1 MISPPMFWCLHRLL
15 IQDERFLV
23 DFRSH
28 RIFPRFTFLL
38 QRHHDSRQT
47 VMKWIRDY
55 QEYQASDTTASF
67 DEDCELDEFS
77 PKPNAFYAFIQKAKA
92 LVRKSRLVRDIDV
105 TGQVGLSKVKS
116 TTPKILD
123 PPDLNSA
130 PLFTKNDAKILQC
143 LSDWVLSQKISNF
156 TSAASIGP
164 AILRATGIYD
174 GLQLDESTGFTFL
187 KELGV
192 ITPWENKMIYSH
204 EFPLPG
210 HGVDSALDEMQELAK
225 LRDYDLKDSMEG
237 LRKDWGDTPVF
248 CIDALSTVEVD
259 DGVSWEAAEGG
270 TSWVH
275 IHVANPSAFIDKN
288 SSIAQYAARLSATLY
303 CVEKRYPM
311 IESEAVR
318 RHCSL
323 APGCPTITFSARI
336 SDEGEILEHEVSH
349 GILHNVKSI
358 TPETINKNLFDGWEP
373 SKDFRMVTVGGD
385 WPVKAKQ
392 PDKLLTDSEINI
404 LLKLRD
410 VGRSRRMNRNPII
423 SFTGGLPQPDLD
435 LGGDHP
441 TFSLAIDHPRRIV
454 GDPLIAMPI
463 KPFDPRK
470 DNIPIQASEQFV
482 SDLMLIAGE
491 VAARWSAQRGIP
503 IAYTGTVVDPTLT
516 WARDNFEREVVRPA
530 LAKDGYVPRA
540 IYNRFFE
547 LTGRTSSSPVPLEHR
562 YIRTSAYCRA
572 TSPLRRYG
580 DLFSHWQIDAA
591 VRYEASNGTSLI
603 GNKEDHFL
611 PFSRAEAKEILKTHD
626 LRTERCA
633 MVKLRSRLHWT
644 AQWFYRA
651 YYHGEAPIPE
661 TLSAIIVMADTAGRT
676 CVGTIRELGLGCLVA
691 DNATTR
697 AGKGFEDGDTWEVR
711 VKKVDTYMA
720 AILVEPVRLL
730 EKGDVESYWRKMT

>member
-1 MISPPMFWCLHRLL
+1 MEYISILRNA
-15 IQDERFLV
+15 
-23 DFRSH
+23 
-28 RIFPRFTFLL
+28 
-38 QRHHDSRQT
+38 DSNS
-47 VMKWIRDY
+47 Y
-55 QEYQASDTTASF
+55 
-67 DEDCELDEFS
+67 L
-77 PKPNAFYAFIQKAKA
+77 
-92 LVRKSRLVRDIDV
+92 
-105 TGQVGLSKVKS
+105 GQVGLSKVKS
-116 TTPKILD
+116 ITPKVLESLD
-123 PPDLNSA
+123 PNSP
-130 PLFTKNDAKILQC
+130 PLFTKNDEKILQC
-143 LSDWVLSQKISNF
+143 LSDWVLSQKISYL

-174 GLQLDESTGFTFL
+174 GLQLDQSIGFTFL

-210 HGVDSALDEMQELAK
+210 HGVDPALDEMQEIVK
-225 LRDYDLKDSMEG
+225 LRDYELKDSMEG

-248 CIDALSTVEVD
+248 CVDALSTVEVD
-259 DGVSWEAAEGG
+259 DGVSWEAADGG

-275 IHVANPSAFIDKN
+275 IHVANPSAFIDKD

-323 APGCPTITFSARI
+323 TSGCPTITFSARI
-336 SDEGEILEHEVSH
+336 NDEGEILQNEVSH
-349 GILHNVKSI
+349 GILHNVKFI
-358 TPETINKNLFDGWEP
+358 TPETINKHLFGGWEP
-373 SKDFRMVTVGGD
+373 SKDFRTVTVGGE

-392 PDKLLTDSEINI
+392 PEQPLTDSEIKI

-410 VGRSRRMNRNPII
+410 VGRSRRMNRNSIV
-423 SFTGGLPQPDLD
+423 SFTGGLPRPDLD

-441 TFSLAIDHPRRIV
+441 TFGLAIDQPRRMV

-470 DNIPIQASEQFV
+470 DNIPIQASEEFV

-503 IAYTGTVVDPTLT
+503 IAYTGTVVDPSRTL
-516 WARDNFEREVVRPA
+516 ARESFEREVVRPA
-530 LAKDGYVPRA
+530 LATDGYVPRA

-562 YIRTSAYCRA
+562 YIKTSAYCRA

-591 VRYEASNGTSLI
+591 VRYEAISGTSLI
-603 GNKEDHFL
+603 GNTEDHFL
-611 PFSRAEAKEILKTHD
+611 PFSRAETKELLKAHD
-626 LRTERCA
+626 LRTERCS
-633 MVKLRSRLHWT
+633 MVKLKSRLHWT

-651 YYHGEAPIPE
+651 YCHGEAPIPE
-661 TLSAIIVMADTAGRT
+661 TLSAVIVMANTAGRT
-676 CVGTIRELGLGCLVA
+676 CVGTIKELGLGCLLV

-697 AGKGFEDGDTWEVR
+697 AEKGFEDGDTWEVR

-720 AILVEPVRLL
+720 TILVEPIRLL
-730 EKGDVESYWRKMT
+730 EKGDVESYWSKTS

>member
-1 MISPPMFWCLHRLL
+1 MGN
-15 IQDERFLV
+15 V
-23 DFRSH
+23 DSG
-28 RIFPRFTFLL
+28 TYL
-38 QRHHDSRQT
+38 
-47 VMKWIRDY
+47 
-55 QEYQASDTTASF
+55 
-67 DEDCELDEFS
+67 
-77 PKPNAFYAFIQKAKA
+77 
-92 LVRKSRLVRDIDV
+92 
-105 TGQVGLSKVKS
+105 GQVGLSKVKS
-116 TTPKILD
+116 DTPKLSQS
-123 PPDLNSA
+123 PDLNSS
-130 PLFTKNDAKILQC
+130 PLFTKDDEKILEC
-143 LSDWVLSQKISNF
+143 LSDWVLSQKISNL

-174 GLQLDESTGFTFL
+174 GLQLDQSTGFTFM

-192 ITPWENKMIYSH
+192 ITPWENKMIYSQ

-210 HGVDSALDEMQELAK
+210 HGVDSALDEMQKTAK
-225 LRDYDLKDSMEG
+225 LRDYEPQDSMEG

-275 IHVANPSAFIDKN
+275 VHVANPSAFIDRD
-288 SSIAQYAARLSATLY
+288 SGIAQYAARLSATLY
-303 CVEKRYPM
+303 CVENRYPM

-323 APGCPTITFSARI
+323 TPGCPTITFSARI
-336 SDEGEILEHEVSH
+336 SDEGEILENAVSH
-349 GILHNVKSI
+349 GILHNVKFI
-358 TPETINKNLFDGWEP
+358 TPETINKHLFDGWEP
-373 SKDFRMVTVGGD
+373 SKDFQRVTVGGE
-385 WPVKAKQ
+385 WPFKAKQ
-392 PDKLLTDSEINI
+392 PDQPLTDSDLKI

-410 VGRSRRMNRNPII
+410 VGRSRRMKRNPIV

-435 LGGDHP
+435 LGRDHP
-441 TFSLAIDHPRRIV
+441 TFGLAIDHPRRIV

-463 KPFDPRK
+463 KQFDPRK
-470 DNIPIQASEQFV
+470 DNIPVQASEEFV

-491 VAARWSAQRGIP
+491 TAARWSAERGIP
-503 IAYTGTVVDPTLT
+503 VAYTGTVVDPTRTL
-516 WARDNFEREVVRPA
+516 AGDSFERKVVRPA

-562 YIRTSAYCRA
+562 YLKTPAYCRA

-591 VRYEASNGTSLI
+591 VRYEASSGTSLV
-603 GNKEDHFL
+603 GNTEDHFL
-611 PFSRAEAKEILKTHD
+611 PFSRAETEELLKIHD

-633 MVKLRSRLHWT
+633 MVKLKSRLHWT

-651 YYHGEAPIPE
+651 YYHGQAPIPE
-661 TLSAIIVMADTAGRT
+661 TLSAVIVMANTAGRT
-676 CVGTIRELGLGCLVA
+676 CVGTIKELGIGCLLT

-697 AGKGFEDGDTWEVR
+697 AGKGFEDGDTWEIR

-720 AILVEPVRLL
+720 TILVEPIRLL
-730 EKGDVESYWRKMT
+730 EKGDVESYWSKMS